1 MTCRAITHHKCFH
14 RVLEASTTRGAID
27 RHDAALK
34 SRCAMP
40 CHHAS
45 LKNRLPTTCVSIGSA
60 PRVTPGKSN
69 IAETLESDKQAIPNL
84 RFIKLVNRLTTYA
97 RASIWIKNVIT
108 RFYLVKVS
116 A

>member
-40 CHHAS
+40 CRHAS

-69 IAETLESDKQAIPNL
+69 IVETFESDKQHSDKAI
-84 RFIKLVNRLTTYA
+84 REHVGMSTHIGWDLVE
-97 RASIWIKNVIT
+97 
-108 RFYLVKVS
+108 
-116 A
+116 